1 MMRKK
6 IFKTADG
13 SPSLIIEELKETYH
27 SRHGALTESAYVYI
41 EKGLDYWIE
50 NNKKNKVDIFEMGM
64 GTGLNAYLTYCYCK
78 KNHIRLNYNTI
89 EKYPLSI
96 QEIQSLGMKNSLPH
110 TELYHLFDWLHSS
123 DWDKNLFTDYF
134 SFHKSKGDFFDSTL
148 EKKYDVLFYDAFGYH
163 AQPKMWQEDALQICY
178 QMLKPGGV
186 WVSYC
191 AKGSVRRILDS
202 IGFDVERLAG
212 PPGKREIL
220 RAVKTV

>member
-1 MMRKK
+1 MT
-6 IFKTADG
+6 F
-13 SPSLIIEELKETYH
+13 ETKQ
-27 SRHGALTESAYVYI
+27 R
-41 EKGLDYWIE
+41 
-50 NNKKNKVDIFEMGM
+50 
-64 GTGLNAYLTYCYCK
+64 
-78 KNHIRLNYNTI
+78 
-89 EKYPLSI
+89 
-96 QEIQSLGMKNSLPH
+96 
-110 TELYHLFDWLHSS
+110 
-123 DWDKNLFTDYF
+123 
-134 SFHKSKGDFFDSTL
+134 
-148 EKKYDVLFYDAFGYH
+148 YDVMYYDAFGYH